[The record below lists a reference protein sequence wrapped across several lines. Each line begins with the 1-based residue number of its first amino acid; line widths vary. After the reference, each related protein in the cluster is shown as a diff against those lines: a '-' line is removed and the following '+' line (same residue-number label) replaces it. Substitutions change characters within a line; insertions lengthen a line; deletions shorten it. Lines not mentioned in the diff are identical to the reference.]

1 MRFLVDLDL
10 SPRLSDQLSDLGHD
24 SVHAQSLGM
33 LTAPD
38 EVVLKRARAEDRILI
53 SADSDF
59 GTILATTRARTPSV
73 LYLRGASGRRVEDL
87 VVARI
92 SSGPSVAEEALREG
106 SLVVVEPSVVR
117 IRSLPIL

>member
-1 MRFLVDLDL
+1 MRFLVDLNL
-10 SPRLSDQLSDLGHD
+10 SPRLSYQLTDLGHD

-38 EVVLKRARAEDRILI
+38 EVLLERARSEDRILI

-59 GTILATTRARTPSV
+59 GTSLATTRARMPSV
-73 LYLRGASGRRVEDL
+73 LYLRGASGRRVEEL
-87 VVARI
+87 VARI
-92 SSGPSVAEEALREG
+92 SSALSVAEGALQEG
-106 SLVVVEPSVVR
+106 SLVVVEPSAVR